1 LWLLMIIFVRDVII
15 IAGALGYF
23 LGDENSESD
32 LLEPSLIS
40 KVNTVLQIALVLY
53 LLIIQIYVGIDG
65 FQDMVFIIVATS
77 TALSGADYGLLWV
90 KKFILQESLNS
101 SMLLE
106 NFVANEEL
114 LRLINQ
120 LFLNQKSSE
129 LYIYGASGRG
139 KTHVL
144 QGAVLKSLADD
155 KNALYIDC
163 SDFLPEHLVDFID
176 QISLISF
183 DNVHLIAKEN
193 EEIFFD
199 LFNRARQ
206 SKVNILVSGDSLPVE
221 LRVMKDIKT
230 RLSLTAV
237 FKLEEL
243 NDELTV
249 MVIDSQMIER
259 NLKIDSKVYKYLF
272 KNVSRDLKKLL
283 STLDDLDQASLQ
295 SKKPISIPFVREFLN
310 LNNQ

>member
-1 LWLLMIIFVRDVII
+1 MNQ
-15 IAGALGYF
+15 LG
-23 LGDENSESD
+23 L
-32 LLEPSLIS
+32 PI
-40 KVNTVLQIALVLY
+40 
-53 LLIIQIYVGIDG
+53 
-65 FQDMVFIIVATS
+65 
-77 TALSGADYGLLWV
+77 
-90 KKFILQESLNS
+90 SLNS

-129 LYIYGASGRG
+129 LYIYGASGSG

-144 QGAVLKSLADD
+144 QGAVLKFLADD

-163 SDFLPEHLVDFID
+163 SDSLPEHLVEFID

-206 SKVNILVSGDSLPVE
+206 SEVNILVSGDSLPVE